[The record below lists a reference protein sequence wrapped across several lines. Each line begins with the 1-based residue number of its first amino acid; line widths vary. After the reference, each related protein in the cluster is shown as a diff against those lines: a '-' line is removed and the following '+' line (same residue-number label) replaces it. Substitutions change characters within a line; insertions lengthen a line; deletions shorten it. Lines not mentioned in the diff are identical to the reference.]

1 MISAE
6 NCWGSIAAA
15 QKPGA
20 IPERRGQ
27 RQNGG
32 MAQRPHNLSRR
43 IFWGVS
49 LIPIGVLIAMLA
61 PALEPERGALIDDF
75 VWAGALLLS
84 GIGPAMV
91 VSAPFACK
99 R

>member
-1 MISAE
+1 M
-6 NCWGSIAAA
+6 
-15 QKPGA
+15 P
-20 IPERRGQ
+20 
-27 RQNGG
+27 
-32 MAQRPHNLSRR
+32 QRPAGVSRR

-61 PALEPERGALIDDF
+61 PALEPERGALIDDL

-84 GIGPAMV
+84 GIGVAMV
-91 VSAPFACK
+91 VSAPFARK